1 MWNYIASGL
10 DNKESLKK
18 KDKCSF
24 IQIKQLYFKHGNTK
38 STKEVW
44 PVVIHLGFPI
54 NNPLPASDSAIWYAG
69 HTAAF

>member
-1 MWNYIASGL
+1 M
-10 DNKESLKK
+10 
-18 KDKCSF
+18 F

-54 NNPLPASDSAIWYAG
+54 NIPLPAPDSAIWYTG
-69 HTAAF
+69 HAAAF